1 MLVGSARTRESLRAS
16 RFLSGDLAGS
26 GRRRLGD
33 SVAMTTSDVVRKLMT
48 PQRTSSLRWLAWSW
62 TRAFALYL
70 VLCALLYP
78 LLMMLYFRPSIDTF
92 SGGLLNDKIFNFL
105 VSGAIGAATSD
116 EAEGCPNDAGSS
128 SRVTI
133 ENVIGAAPI
142 WLRNC
147 FLVLLATK
155 ALAKCTGHEQ
165 EAHHRDAP
173 VETIHGLISDFSHP
187 LFATLVVGPAASLG
201 RADAAGWNAI
211 VGDMGLRWHGVSA
224 SVVAGLI
231 GGTAQPRRMQQST
244 WRQAQEA
251 RRLTKRQALASALV
265 KLVMWHLSQPCA
277 YLWVLWA
284 YRCHLRGTQRV
295 FAVVVA
301 LRETM
306 YLSNTLL
313 AAICCPSFLLLDL
326 VTSWQEAPTRFQK
339 MMRFAAYVLTPH
351 NYVSLC
357 LANHFEPQEH
367 PLGGDGDRLQW
378 TNSDGTI
385 KRGCC
390 SRTCGCDSAPFLLQT
405 ALHILADFASCF
417 ALGLLLSENLSAG
430 KRTPPTALL
439 IGYALTASGFVCFIG
454 PALIASQTFAAVSS
468 GGGGAEDPVVL
479 NPGERQQHAVV
490 ESDSV
495 SDPLLATA
503 ATTVVVPRAS
513 VAAPRR
519 DRRVWWPLRMFHGVV
534 ALILLGGWVY
544 IVVGLVLLVLEVDIV
559 CNGYTF
565 DDPCNGHGR
574 CFDGGS
580 RCECMLGYG
589 PQEPL
594 EAWCRTDELTDE
606 FTCQTELCETVD
618 FSCDLVNNPCC
629 TAECLLAAS
638 SGRFLAAGGY
648 NCDAD
653 NTSLLPMPCV
663 CPRGS
668 GHDKPFKD
676 GRSGHDITKHRRIG
690 LQCTP
695 AYEFS
700 GALVEP
706 TTSQGTH
713 KGRCVLPG
721 L

>member
-1 MLVGSARTRESLRAS
+1 MQVGSARTREDLKAS
-16 RFLSGDLAGS
+16 RFLTGDLTGS

-33 SVAMTTSDVVRKLMT
+33 SVPMTTSDVVRTLMT

-62 TRAFALYL
+62 TRAFSLYL

-78 LLMMLYFRPSIDTF
+78 LFMMLYFRPSIDTF
-92 SGGLLNDKIFNFL
+92 SGGLLNDKILNFL
-105 VSGAIGAATSD
+105 VSGAVGAATSD
-116 EAEGCPNDAGSS
+116 EAEGCPDDAGGS
-128 SRVTI
+128 SRATI

-155 ALAKCTGHEQ
+155 VLAKCTGHEQ
-165 EAHHRDAP
+165 EARHRDAP
-173 VETIHGLISDFSHP
+173 AVDTIHGLISDFSHP
-187 LFATLVVGPAASLG
+187 LLATLVVGPAASMG
-201 RADAAGWNAI
+201 GADAAGWNAI

-231 GGTAQPRRMQQST
+231 GGTTQPRKMQQST

-313 AAICCPSFLLLDL
+313 AMICCPSFLLLDL
-326 VTSWQEAPTRFQK
+326 VTSWQQAPTRFQK

-367 PLGGDGDRLQW
+367 PLGGDGSLLHR
-378 TNSDGTI
+378 TNNHGTI

-390 SRTCGCDSAPFLLQT
+390 SRACGCDSAPFLLQT

-417 ALGLLLSENLSAG
+417 ALGLLLSENLSDG

-454 PALIASQTFAAVSS
+454 PALIASQTFAAVS
-468 GGGGAEDPVVL
+468 GGTGGAETVIL
-479 NPGERQQHAVV
+479 NPGDQHQRAVV
-490 ESDSV
+490 EGDSV
-495 SDPLLATA
+495 SDPLIAMT
-503 ATTVVVPRAS
+503 ATTVAVRGTS
-513 VAAPRR
+513 VAALRG
-519 DRRVWWPLRMFHGVV
+519 DRRVWWPLRMLHGVV
-534 ALILLGGWVY
+534 ALVLLGGWIY

-606 FTCQTELCETVD
+606 FTCQTELCGTVD
-618 FSCDLVNNPCC
+618 FSCDLVNTPCC
-629 TAECLLAAS
+629 TTECLLAAS
-638 SGRFLAAGGY
+638 SGHFSAAGDY
-648 NCDAD
+648 SCNA
-653 NTSLLPMPCV
+653 SLLPMPCV
-663 CPRGS
+663 CPGGGGNS
-668 GHDKPFKD
+668 FKD
-676 GRSGHDITKHRRIG
+676 GGSGHDITKRLRIG

-700 GALVEP
+700 GTLVEP
-706 TTSQGTH
+706 TTIQGH
-713 KGRCVLPG
+713 KGK
-721 L
+721 